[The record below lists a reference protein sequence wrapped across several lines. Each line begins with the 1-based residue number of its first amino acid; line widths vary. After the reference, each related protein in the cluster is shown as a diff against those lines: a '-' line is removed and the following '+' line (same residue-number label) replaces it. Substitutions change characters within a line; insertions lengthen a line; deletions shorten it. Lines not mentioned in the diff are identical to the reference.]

1 MCYPTGAI
9 CTIWLWAGV
18 YCIRCVISQLCLCYL
33 YAICGLSVGSLSA
46 NWALSACNNYTI
58 HSSIAVQLY
67 LGSSITCLRSEFIR
81 VTCKF
86 VNSWAVLRRVLI
98 MFIHSHLCAFILLR
112 FINSLDL
119 VGIHAYYSNSLTL
132 ACVFILLKFINS
144 HVCVY
149 ITWIHYILFP
159 GIRFILI
166 WPLYD
171 ILALKVIIT
180 NVSLGLNKACAIIC
194 LSYDWRCKTSEMTKI
209 NENGLCYHDRYF
221 GIRGPSDQFRPPT
234 PFMVINY
241 GAGQPWCP
249 CSCCL
254 WTVQIM
260 KRYGTLYH

>member
-1 MCYPTGAI
+1 MLSVVY
-9 CTIWLWAGV
+9 LWAHWVLIG
-18 YCIRCVISQLCLCYL
+18 
-33 YAICGLSVGSLSA
+33 
-46 NWALSACNNYTI
+46 
-58 HSSIAVQLY
+58 LY
-67 LGSSITCLRSEFIR
+67 LRALIIQFIPR
-81 VTCKF
+81 LLCNCTLVHRLLAYEVSLFVWF
-86 VNSWAVLRRVLI
+86 VNSLTLEWYTVSWSCS
-98 MFIHSHLCAFILLR
+98 FIHSHECAFILLR

-221 GIRGPSDQFRPPT
+221 GIRGPSDQFRPRLPSWLLT
-234 PFMVINY
+234 MGLASHDVRAHVVYRRFKLWKGMVRFITK
-241 GAGQPWCP
+241 WVH
-249 CSCCL
+249 
-254 WTVQIM
+254 T
-260 KRYGTLYH
+260 TLY